1 MGRKALKR
9 LRKKRRTI
17 KLRKAPAQ
25 ASPPVPPVDLVRFMM
40 ANNSASNNIAQNNH
54 EELLMMR
61 MASEKKNQEM
71 ESYKR
76 QIDMELQ
83 KQKDIISERARLDK
97 ENKNMLSELKKQIE
111 SDKFMEDATRENN
124 DVKNKLELQNVKH
137 EHKMNI
143 QTQKN
148 EVTEQEIQRQ
158 KELNKKQEENVKL
171 KRELEIIKQ
180 KNNELN
186 NQIKNNDLYNNNLQL
201 KDEIKRLKSENEAY
215 DELIKTDEFVK
226 SADNH
231 KKYILE
237 LEKQKFDSELK
248 DQVYKKRREVLLNY
262 ANIPEISEEQWTAMQ
277 NKLKES
283 IQSSIVKEM
292 EFKKQ
297 QEEFNKKEDETNHYK
312 ELLDQQTKKMHEA
325 EIEKVRAEKKIEKM
339 KNKSELADE
348 MKEAIEYEAT
358 QRMDIEEINKKTDLA
373 KKAME
378 VYQESLAVN
387 AQNKYIKDN
396 GLKNAKVLAEMK
408 QKIVETEYS
417 NNAIKEYSDLL
428 DQLQK
433 AEATNSVAAK
443 MYNFTDK
450 FTDYRTS
457 VPAAKIL
464 IEQMGYYNNSF
475 DKRRNLV
482 DSLEA
487 RIAQNPNVWSYMVK
501 KYNQLEDVRN
511 HYSFQTLPYLTEIIN
526 NMDQTINEFKENNW
540 ALS

>member
-25 ASPPVPPVDLVRFMM
+25 ASPPVDLVRFMM

-262 ANIPEISEEQWTAMQ
+262 ANIPEISEKQWTEMQ

-283 IQSSIVKEM
+283 IQSSIVQEM

-297 QEEFNKKEDETNHYK
+297 QEEFNKKEAETNHYK

-325 EIEKVRAEKKIEKM
+325 EIEKVRAEKRLEKIN
-339 KNKSELADE
+339 NKSALADE
-348 MKEAIEYEAT
+348 MKEALEYEAT

-378 VYQESLAVN
+378 VYQESLVVN

-396 GLKNAKVLAEMK
+396 GLKNAKELAEMK

-443 MYNFTDK
+443 MYNFTDN
-450 FTDYRTS
+450 FTDYRTG

-464 IEQMGYYNNSF
+464 IEQMGYYKNSF
-475 DKRRNLV
+475 ENRRKLV

-501 KYNQLEDVRN
+501 NHNELEDVRN

-526 NMDQTINEFKENNW
+526 NMDKTINEFKENNW

>member
-25 ASPPVPPVDLVRFMM
+25 ASPPVDLVRFMM

-180 KNNELN
+180 KNSELN

-262 ANIPEISEEQWTAMQ
+262 ANIPEISEKQWTEMQ

-297 QEEFNKKEDETNHYK
+297 QEEFNKKEAETNHYK

-325 EIEKVRAEKKIEKM
+325 EIEKVRAEKRLEKIN
-339 KNKSELADE
+339 NKSELADE

-378 VYQESLAVN
+378 VYQESLVVN

-396 GLKNAKVLAEMK
+396 GLKNAKELAEMK

-443 MYNFTDK
+443 MYNFTDN
-450 FTDYRTS
+450 FTDYRTG

-464 IEQMGYYNNSF
+464 IEQMGYYKNSF
-475 DKRRNLV
+475 ENRRKLV

-501 KYNQLEDVRN
+501 KYNELEDVRN

>member
-25 ASPPVPPVDLVRFMM
+25 ASPPVDLVRFMM

-180 KNNELN
+180 KNSELN

-201 KDEIKRLKSENEAY
+201 EDEIKRLKSENEAY

-262 ANIPEISEEQWTAMQ
+262 ANIPEITEEQWTAMQ

-297 QEEFNKKEDETNHYK
+297 QEEFNKKEAETNHYK

-325 EIEKVRAEKKIEKM
+325 EIEKVRAEKRLEKIN
-339 KNKSELADE
+339 NKSELADE

-378 VYQESLAVN
+378 VYQESLVVN

-396 GLKNAKVLAEMK
+396 GLKNAKELAEMK

-450 FTDYRTS
+450 FTDYRTG

-526 NMDQTINEFKENNW
+526 NMDKTINEFKENNW

>member
-25 ASPPVPPVDLVRFMM
+25 ASPPVDLVRFMM

-186 NQIKNNDLYNNNLQL
+186 NQIKKNDLYNNNLQL
-201 KDEIKRLKSENEAY
+201 EDEIKRLKSENEAY

-262 ANIPEISEEQWTAMQ
+262 ANIPEISEKQWTAMQ
-277 NKLKES
+277 NKLKQS

-297 QEEFNKKEDETNHYK
+297 QEEFNKKEAETNHYK

-325 EIEKVRAEKKIEKM
+325 EIEKVRAEKRLEKIN
-339 KNKSELADE
+339 NKSELADE

-378 VYQESLAVN
+378 VYQESLVVN

-396 GLKNAKVLAEMK
+396 GLKNAKELAEMK

-443 MYNFTDK
+443 MYNFTDN
-450 FTDYRTS
+450 FTDYRTG
-457 VPAAKIL
+457 VPAAKTL
-464 IEQMGYYNNSF
+464 IEQMGYYKNSF
-475 DKRRNLV
+475 ENRRNLV

-501 KYNQLEDVRN
+501 KDNELEDVRN

-526 NMDQTINEFKENNW
+526 NMDKTINEFKENNW

>member
-25 ASPPVPPVDLVRFMM
+25 ASPPVDLVRFMM

-180 KNNELN
+180 KNSELN

-262 ANIPEISEEQWTAMQ
+262 ANIPEISEKQWTAMQ

-297 QEEFNKKEDETNHYK
+297 QEEFNKKEAETNHYK

-325 EIEKVRAEKKIEKM
+325 EIEKVRAEKRLEKIN
-339 KNKSELADE
+339 NKSELADE

-378 VYQESLAVN
+378 VYQESLVVN

-396 GLKNAKVLAEMK
+396 GLKNAKELAEMK

-433 AEATNSVAAK
+433 AEAANSVAAK

-450 FTDYRTS
+450 FTDYRTG

-464 IEQMGYYNNSF
+464 IEQMGYYKNSF
-475 DKRRNLV
+475 ENRRKLV

-501 KYNQLEDVRN
+501 KHNELEDVRN

-526 NMDQTINEFKENNW
+526 NMDKTINEFKENNW

>member
-25 ASPPVPPVDLVRFMM
+25 ASPPVDLVRFMM

-262 ANIPEISEEQWTAMQ
+262 ANIPEISEKQWTEMQ

-297 QEEFNKKEDETNHYK
+297 QEEFNKKEAETNHYK

-325 EIEKVRAEKKIEKM
+325 EIEKVRAEKRLEKIN
-339 KNKSELADE
+339 NKSELADE

-378 VYQESLAVN
+378 VYQESLVVN

-396 GLKNAKVLAEMK
+396 GLKNAKELAEMK

-443 MYNFTDK
+443 MYNFTDN
-450 FTDYRTS
+450 FTDYRTG
-457 VPAAKIL
+457 VPAAKTL
-464 IEQMGYYNNSF
+464 IEQMGYYKNSF
-475 DKRRNLV
+475 ENRRNLV

-501 KYNQLEDVRN
+501 NHNELEDVRN

-526 NMDQTINEFKENNW
+526 NMDKTINEFKENNW

>member
-25 ASPPVPPVDLVRFMM
+25 ASPPVDLVRFMM

-180 KNNELN
+180 KNSELN

-262 ANIPEISEEQWTAMQ
+262 ANIPEISEKQWTEMQ

-297 QEEFNKKEDETNHYK
+297 QEEFNKKEAETNHYK
-312 ELLDQQTKKMHEA
+312 ELLEQQTKKMHEA
-325 EIEKVRAEKKIEKM
+325 EIEKVRAEKRLEKIN
-339 KNKSELADE
+339 NKSELADE

-358 QRMDIEEINKKTDLA
+358 QRMDIDEINKKTDLA
-373 KKAME
+373 KRAME
-378 VYQESLAVN
+378 VYQESLVVN

-396 GLKNAKVLAEMK
+396 GLKNAKELAEMK

-433 AEATNSVAAK
+433 AEAANSVAAK

-450 FTDYRTS
+450 FTDYRTG

-501 KYNQLEDVRN
+501 KYNELEDVRN

-526 NMDQTINEFKENNW
+526 NMDKTINEFKENNW

>member
-25 ASPPVPPVDLVRFMM
+25 ASPPVDLVRFMM

-180 KNNELN
+180 KNSELN

-262 ANIPEISEEQWTAMQ
+262 ANIPEISEKQWTAMQ

-297 QEEFNKKEDETNHYK
+297 QEEFNKKEAETNHYK

-325 EIEKVRAEKKIEKM
+325 EIEKVRAEKRLEKIN
-339 KNKSELADE
+339 NKSELADE

-378 VYQESLAVN
+378 VYQESLVVN

-396 GLKNAKVLAEMK
+396 GLKNAKELAEMK

-443 MYNFTDK
+443 MYNFTDN
-450 FTDYRTS
+450 FTDYRTG

-464 IEQMGYYNNSF
+464 IEQMGYYKNSF

-501 KYNQLEDVRN
+501 KYNELEDVRN

-526 NMDQTINEFKENNW
+526 NMDKTINEFKENNW

>member
-25 ASPPVPPVDLVRFMM
+25 ASPPVDLVRFMM

-180 KNNELN
+180 KNSELN

-201 KDEIKRLKSENEAY
+201 EDEIKRLKSENEAY

-262 ANIPEISEEQWTAMQ
+262 ANIPEISEKQWTAMQ
-277 NKLKES
+277 NKLKQS

-297 QEEFNKKEDETNHYK
+297 QEEFNKKEAETNHYK

-325 EIEKVRAEKKIEKM
+325 EIEKVRAEKRLEKIN
-339 KNKSELADE
+339 NKSELADE

-378 VYQESLAVN
+378 VYQESLVVN

-396 GLKNAKVLAEMK
+396 GLKNAKELAEMK

-443 MYNFTDK
+443 MYNFTDN
-450 FTDYRTS
+450 FTDYRTG

-464 IEQMGYYNNSF
+464 IEQMGYYKNSF
-475 DKRRNLV
+475 ENRRNLV

-501 KYNQLEDVRN
+501 NHNELEDVRN

>member
-25 ASPPVPPVDLVRFMM
+25 ASPPVDLVRFMM

-262 ANIPEISEEQWTAMQ
+262 ANIPEISEKQWTEMQ

-297 QEEFNKKEDETNHYK
+297 QEEFNKKEAETNHYK

-325 EIEKVRAEKKIEKM
+325 EIEKVRAEKRLEKM
-339 KNKSELADE
+339 NNKSALADE

-378 VYQESLAVN
+378 VYQESLVVN

-396 GLKNAKVLAEMK
+396 GLKNAKELAEMK

-443 MYNFTDK
+443 MYNFTDN
-450 FTDYRTS
+450 FTDYRTG

-464 IEQMGYYNNSF
+464 IEQMGYYKNSF

-501 KYNQLEDVRN
+501 NHNELEDVRN

-526 NMDQTINEFKENNW
+526 NMDKTINEFKENNW

>member
-25 ASPPVPPVDLVRFMM
+25 ASPPVDLVRFMM

-180 KNNELN
+180 KNSELN

-262 ANIPEISEEQWTAMQ
+262 ANIPEITEEQWTSMQ

-297 QEEFNKKEDETNHYK
+297 QEEFNKKEAETNHYK

-325 EIEKVRAEKKIEKM
+325 EIEKVRAEKRLEKIN
-339 KNKSELADE
+339 NKSELADE

-378 VYQESLAVN
+378 VYQESLVVN

-396 GLKNAKVLAEMK
+396 GLKNAKELAEMK

-450 FTDYRTS
+450 FTDYRTG

-464 IEQMGYYNNSF
+464 IEQMGYYKNSF

-501 KYNQLEDVRN
+501 NHNELEDVRN

-526 NMDQTINEFKENNW
+526 NMDKTINEFKENNW

>member
-25 ASPPVPPVDLVRFMM
+25 ASPPVDLVRFMM

-180 KNNELN
+180 KNSELN

-262 ANIPEISEEQWTAMQ
+262 ANIPEISEKQWTEMQ
-277 NKLKES
+277 NKLKQS
-283 IQSSIVKEM
+283 IQSSIVQEM

-297 QEEFNKKEDETNHYK
+297 QEEFNKKEAETNHYK

-325 EIEKVRAEKKIEKM
+325 EIEKVRAEKRLEKIN
-339 KNKSELADE
+339 NKSELADE

-373 KKAME
+373 KRAME
-378 VYQESLAVN
+378 VYQESLVVN

-396 GLKNAKVLAEMK
+396 GLKNAKELAEMK

-450 FTDYRTS
+450 FTDYRTG

-464 IEQMGYYNNSF
+464 IEQMGYYKNSF

-501 KYNQLEDVRN
+501 KHNELEDVRN

>member
-25 ASPPVPPVDLVRFMM
+25 ASPPVDLVRFMM

-180 KNNELN
+180 KNSELN

-262 ANIPEISEEQWTAMQ
+262 ANIPEISEKQWTEMQ

-297 QEEFNKKEDETNHYK
+297 QEEFNKKEAETNHYK

-325 EIEKVRAEKKIEKM
+325 EIEKVRAEKRLEKIN
-339 KNKSELADE
+339 NKSELADE

-378 VYQESLAVN
+378 VYQESLVVN

-396 GLKNAKVLAEMK
+396 GLKNAKELAEMK

-443 MYNFTDK
+443 MYNFTDN
-450 FTDYRTS
+450 FTDYRTG

-464 IEQMGYYNNSF
+464 IEQMGYYKNSF
-475 DKRRNLV
+475 ENRRKLV

-501 KYNQLEDVRN
+501 KYNELEDVRN

-526 NMDQTINEFKENNW
+526 NMDQTINEFKASNW
-540 ALS
+540 PLS

>member
-25 ASPPVPPVDLVRFMM
+25 ASPPVDLVRFMM

-201 KDEIKRLKSENEAY
+201 EDEIKRLKSENEAY

-262 ANIPEISEEQWTAMQ
+262 ANIPEISEKQWTEMQ

-297 QEEFNKKEDETNHYK
+297 QEEFNKKEAETNHYK

-325 EIEKVRAEKKIEKM
+325 EIEKVRAEKRLEKIN
-339 KNKSELADE
+339 NKSELADE

-378 VYQESLAVN
+378 VYQESLVVN
-387 AQNKYIKDN
+387 AQNEYIKDN
-396 GLKNAKVLAEMK
+396 GLKNAKELAEMK

-433 AEATNSVAAK
+433 AEAANSVAAK

-464 IEQMGYYNNSF
+464 IEQMGYYKNSF
-475 DKRRNLV
+475 ENKRKLV

-501 KYNQLEDVRN
+501 NHNELEDVRN

-526 NMDQTINEFKENNW
+526 NMDKTINEFKENNW

>member
-25 ASPPVPPVDLVRFMM
+25 ASPPVDLVRFMM

-180 KNNELN
+180 KNSELN

-262 ANIPEISEEQWTAMQ
+262 ANIPEISEKQWTEMQ

-297 QEEFNKKEDETNHYK
+297 QEEFNKKEAETNHYK

-373 KKAME
+373 KRAME
-378 VYQESLAVN
+378 VYQESLVVN
-387 AQNKYIKDN
+387 AQNEYIKDN
-396 GLKNAKVLAEMK
+396 GLKNAKELAEMK

-450 FTDYRTS
+450 FTDYRTG

-464 IEQMGYYNNSF
+464 IEQMGYYKNSF

-501 KYNQLEDVRN
+501 NHNELEDVRN

-526 NMDQTINEFKENNW
+526 NMDKTINEFKENNW

>member
-25 ASPPVPPVDLVRFMM
+25 ASPPVDLVRFMM

-180 KNNELN
+180 KNSELN

-262 ANIPEISEEQWTAMQ
+262 ANIPEISEKQWTEMQ

-297 QEEFNKKEDETNHYK
+297 QEEFNKKEAETNHYK

-325 EIEKVRAEKKIEKM
+325 EIEKVRAEKRLEKM
-339 KNKSELADE
+339 NNKSELADE

-378 VYQESLAVN
+378 VYQESLVVN

-396 GLKNAKVLAEMK
+396 GLKNAKELAEMK

-450 FTDYRTS
+450 FTDYRTG

-464 IEQMGYYNNSF
+464 IEQMGYYKNSF

-501 KYNQLEDVRN
+501 KYNELEDVRN

>member
-25 ASPPVPPVDLVRFMM
+25 ASPPVDLVRFMM

-180 KNNELN
+180 KNSELN

-262 ANIPEISEEQWTAMQ
+262 ANIPEISEKQWTEMQ

-297 QEEFNKKEDETNHYK
+297 QEEFNKKEAETNHYK

-325 EIEKVRAEKKIEKM
+325 EIEKVRAEKRLEKIN
-339 KNKSELADE
+339 NKSELADE

-378 VYQESLAVN
+378 VYQESLVVN

-396 GLKNAKVLAEMK
+396 GLKNAKELAEMK

-443 MYNFTDK
+443 MYNFTDN
-450 FTDYRTS
+450 FTDYRTG
-457 VPAAKIL
+457 VPAAKTL
-464 IEQMGYYNNSF
+464 IEQMGYYKNSF
-475 DKRRNLV
+475 ENRRNLV

-501 KYNQLEDVRN
+501 KYNELEDVRN

-526 NMDQTINEFKENNW
+526 NMDKTINEFKENNW

>member
-25 ASPPVPPVDLVRFMM
+25 ASPPVDLVRFMM

-186 NQIKNNDLYNNNLQL
+186 NQIKKNDLYNNNLQL

-262 ANIPEISEEQWTAMQ
+262 ANIPEISEKQWTAMQ
-277 NKLKES
+277 NKLKQS
-283 IQSSIVKEM
+283 IQSSIVQEM

-297 QEEFNKKEDETNHYK
+297 QEEFNKKEAETNHYK

-325 EIEKVRAEKKIEKM
+325 EIEKVRAEKRLEKIN
-339 KNKSELADE
+339 NKSELADE

-373 KKAME
+373 KRAME
-378 VYQESLAVN
+378 VYQESLVVN

-396 GLKNAKVLAEMK
+396 GLKNAKELAEMK

-450 FTDYRTS
+450 FTDYRTG

-464 IEQMGYYNNSF
+464 IEQMGYYKNSF
-475 DKRRNLV
+475 ENRRKLV

-501 KYNQLEDVRN
+501 KYNELEDVRN

>member
-25 ASPPVPPVDLVRFMM
+25 ASPPVDLVRFMM

-180 KNNELN
+180 KNSELN

-201 KDEIKRLKSENEAY
+201 EDEIKRLKSENEAY

-262 ANIPEISEEQWTAMQ
+262 ANIPEISEKQWTEMQ

-297 QEEFNKKEDETNHYK
+297 QEEFNKKEAETNHYK

-325 EIEKVRAEKKIEKM
+325 EIEKVRAEKRLEKIN
-339 KNKSELADE
+339 NKSELADE

-378 VYQESLAVN
+378 VYQESLVVN

-396 GLKNAKVLAEMK
+396 GLKNAKELAEMK

-443 MYNFTDK
+443 MYNFTDN
-450 FTDYRTS
+450 FTDYRTG

-464 IEQMGYYNNSF
+464 IEQMGYYKNSF
-475 DKRRNLV
+475 ENKRKLV

-501 KYNQLEDVRN
+501 KHNELEDVRN

>member
-25 ASPPVPPVDLVRFMM
+25 ASPPVDLVRFMM

-180 KNNELN
+180 KNSELN

-262 ANIPEISEEQWTAMQ
+262 ANIPEISEKQWTEMQ

-297 QEEFNKKEDETNHYK
+297 QEEFNKKEAETNHYK

-378 VYQESLAVN
+378 VYQESLVVN

-396 GLKNAKVLAEMK
+396 GLKNAKELAEMK

-450 FTDYRTS
+450 FTDYRTG

-501 KYNQLEDVRN
+501 KYNELEDVRN

>member
-25 ASPPVPPVDLVRFMM
+25 ASPPVDLVRFMM

-180 KNNELN
+180 KNSELN

-201 KDEIKRLKSENEAY
+201 EDEIKRLKSENEAY

-262 ANIPEISEEQWTAMQ
+262 ANIPEITEEQWTAMQ

-297 QEEFNKKEDETNHYK
+297 QEEFNKKEAETNHYK

-325 EIEKVRAEKKIEKM
+325 EIEKVRAEKRLEKIN
-339 KNKSELADE
+339 NKSELADE

-378 VYQESLAVN
+378 VYQESLVVN

-396 GLKNAKVLAEMK
+396 GLKNAKELAEMK

-443 MYNFTDK
+443 MYNFTDN
-450 FTDYRTS
+450 FTDYRTG

-464 IEQMGYYNNSF
+464 IEQMGYYKNSF

-526 NMDQTINEFKENNW
+526 NMDKTINEFKENNW

>member
-25 ASPPVPPVDLVRFMM
+25 ASPPVDLVRFMM

-262 ANIPEISEEQWTAMQ
+262 ANIPEISEKQWTEMQ

-297 QEEFNKKEDETNHYK
+297 QEEFNKKEAETNHYK

-325 EIEKVRAEKKIEKM
+325 EIEKVRAEKRLEKIN
-339 KNKSELADE
+339 NKSELADE

-378 VYQESLAVN
+378 VYQESLVVN

-396 GLKNAKVLAEMK
+396 GLKNAKELAEMK

-433 AEATNSVAAK
+433 AEAANSVAAK

-450 FTDYRTS
+450 FTDYRTG

-464 IEQMGYYNNSF
+464 IEQMGYYKNSF
-475 DKRRNLV
+475 ENKRKLV

-501 KYNQLEDVRN
+501 KHNELEDVRN

-526 NMDQTINEFKENNW
+526 NMDKTINEFKENNW

>member
-25 ASPPVPPVDLVRFMM
+25 ASPPVDLVRFMM

-180 KNNELN
+180 KNSELN

-201 KDEIKRLKSENEAY
+201 EDEIKRLKSENEAY

-262 ANIPEISEEQWTAMQ
+262 ANIPEISEKQWTEMQ

-297 QEEFNKKEDETNHYK
+297 QEEFNKKEAETNHYK

-373 KKAME
+373 KRAME
-378 VYQESLAVN
+378 VYQESLVVN

-396 GLKNAKVLAEMK
+396 GLKNAKELAEMK

-443 MYNFTDK
+443 MYNFTDN
-450 FTDYRTS
+450 FTDYRTG
-457 VPAAKIL
+457 VPAAKTL
-464 IEQMGYYNNSF
+464 IEQMGYYKNSF

-526 NMDQTINEFKENNW
+526 NMDKTINEFKENNW

>member
-25 ASPPVPPVDLVRFMM
+25 ASPPVDLVRFMM

-180 KNNELN
+180 KNSELN

-262 ANIPEISEEQWTAMQ
+262 ANIPEISEKQWTEMQ

-297 QEEFNKKEDETNHYK
+297 QEEFNKKEAETNHYK

-325 EIEKVRAEKKIEKM
+325 EIEKVRAEKRIEKM

-378 VYQESLAVN
+378 VYQESLVVN

-396 GLKNAKVLAEMK
+396 GLKNAKELAEMK

-450 FTDYRTS
+450 FTDYRTG

-464 IEQMGYYNNSF
+464 IEQMGYYKNSF
-475 DKRRNLV
+475 ENRRNLV

-501 KYNQLEDVRN
+501 KYNELEDVRN

-526 NMDQTINEFKENNW
+526 NMDKTINEFKENNW

>member
-25 ASPPVPPVDLVRFMM
+25 ASPPVDLVRFMM

-262 ANIPEISEEQWTAMQ
+262 ANIPEISEKQWTEMQ

-297 QEEFNKKEDETNHYK
+297 QEEFNKKEAETNHYK

-325 EIEKVRAEKKIEKM
+325 EIEKVRAEKRLEKIN
-339 KNKSELADE
+339 NKSELADE

-373 KKAME
+373 KRAME
-378 VYQESLAVN
+378 VYQESLVVN

-396 GLKNAKVLAEMK
+396 GLKNAKELAEMK

-464 IEQMGYYNNSF
+464 IEQMGYYKNSF
-475 DKRRNLV
+475 ENRRKLV

-501 KYNQLEDVRN
+501 KYNELEDVRN

-526 NMDQTINEFKENNW
+526 NMDKTINEFKENNW

>member
-25 ASPPVPPVDLVRFMM
+25 ASPPVDLVRFMM

-262 ANIPEISEEQWTAMQ
+262 ANIPEISEKQWTEMQ

-297 QEEFNKKEDETNHYK
+297 QEEFNKKEAETNHYK

-325 EIEKVRAEKKIEKM
+325 EIEKVRAEKRLEKIN
-339 KNKSELADE
+339 NKSELADE

-373 KKAME
+373 KRAME
-378 VYQESLAVN
+378 VYQESLVVN

-396 GLKNAKVLAEMK
+396 GLKNAKELAEMK

-433 AEATNSVAAK
+433 AEAANSVAAK

-464 IEQMGYYNNSF
+464 IEQMGYYKNSF

-501 KYNQLEDVRN
+501 KYNELEDVRN

-526 NMDQTINEFKENNW
+526 NMDKTINEFKENNW

>member
-25 ASPPVPPVDLVRFMM
+25 ASPPVDLVRFMM

-180 KNNELN
+180 KNSELN

-262 ANIPEISEEQWTAMQ
+262 ANIPEISEKQWTAMQ

-297 QEEFNKKEDETNHYK
+297 QEEFNKKEAETNHYK

-325 EIEKVRAEKKIEKM
+325 EIEKVRAEKRLEKIN
-339 KNKSELADE
+339 NKSELADE

-378 VYQESLAVN
+378 VYQESLVVN

-396 GLKNAKVLAEMK
+396 GLKNAKELAEMK

-443 MYNFTDK
+443 MYNFTDN
-450 FTDYRTS
+450 FTDYRTG

-464 IEQMGYYNNSF
+464 IEQMGYYKNSF

-501 KYNQLEDVRN
+501 KYNELEDVRN

-526 NMDQTINEFKENNW
+526 NMDQTINEFKASNW
-540 ALS
+540 PLS

>member
-25 ASPPVPPVDLVRFMM
+25 ASPPVDLVRFMM

-201 KDEIKRLKSENEAY
+201 EDEIKRLKSENEAY

-262 ANIPEISEEQWTAMQ
+262 ANIPEISEKQWTEMQ
-277 NKLKES
+277 NKLKQS

-297 QEEFNKKEDETNHYK
+297 QEEFNKKEAETNHYK

-325 EIEKVRAEKKIEKM
+325 EIEKVRAEKRLEKM
-339 KNKSELADE
+339 NNKSALADE
-348 MKEAIEYEAT
+348 MKEALEYEAT

-378 VYQESLAVN
+378 VYQESLVVN

-396 GLKNAKVLAEMK
+396 GLKNAKELAEMK

-443 MYNFTDK
+443 MYNFTDN
-450 FTDYRTS
+450 FTDYRTG

-464 IEQMGYYNNSF
+464 IEQMGYYKNSF
-475 DKRRNLV
+475 ENRRKLV

-501 KYNQLEDVRN
+501 NHNELEDVRN

-526 NMDQTINEFKENNW
+526 NMDKTINEFKENNW

>member
-25 ASPPVPPVDLVRFMM
+25 ASPPVDLVRFMM

-201 KDEIKRLKSENEAY
+201 EDEIKRLKSENEAY

-262 ANIPEISEEQWTAMQ
+262 ANIPEISEKQWTEMQ

-297 QEEFNKKEDETNHYK
+297 QEEFNKKEAETNHYK

-325 EIEKVRAEKKIEKM
+325 EIEKVRAEKRLEKIN
-339 KNKSELADE
+339 NKSELADE

-373 KKAME
+373 KRAME
-378 VYQESLAVN
+378 VYQESLVVN

-396 GLKNAKVLAEMK
+396 GLKNAKELAEMK

-450 FTDYRTS
+450 FTDYRTG

-464 IEQMGYYNNSF
+464 IEQMGYYKNSF
-475 DKRRNLV
+475 ENRRKLV

-526 NMDQTINEFKENNW
+526 NMDKTINEFKENNW

>member
-25 ASPPVPPVDLVRFMM
+25 ASPPVDLVRFMM

-180 KNNELN
+180 KNSELN

-262 ANIPEISEEQWTAMQ
+262 ANIPEISEKQWTEMQ

-297 QEEFNKKEDETNHYK
+297 QEEFNKKEAETNHYK

-325 EIEKVRAEKKIEKM
+325 EIEKVRAEKRLEKIN
-339 KNKSELADE
+339 NKSELADE

-378 VYQESLAVN
+378 VYQESLVVN

-396 GLKNAKVLAEMK
+396 GLKNAKELAEMK

-443 MYNFTDK
+443 MYNFTDN
-450 FTDYRTS
+450 FTDYRTG

-464 IEQMGYYNNSF
+464 IEQMGYYKNSF
-475 DKRRNLV
+475 ENRRNLV

-526 NMDQTINEFKENNW
+526 NMDKTINEFKENNW

>member
-25 ASPPVPPVDLVRFMM
+25 ASPPVDLVRFMM

-180 KNNELN
+180 KNSELN

-262 ANIPEISEEQWTAMQ
+262 ANIPEISEKQWTAMQ

-297 QEEFNKKEDETNHYK
+297 QEEFNKKEAETNHYK

-325 EIEKVRAEKKIEKM
+325 EIEKVRAEKRLEKIN
-339 KNKSELADE
+339 NKSELADE

-378 VYQESLAVN
+378 VYQESLVVN

-396 GLKNAKVLAEMK
+396 GLKNAKELAEMK

-464 IEQMGYYNNSF
+464 IEQMGYYKNSF
-475 DKRRNLV
+475 ENRRKLV

-501 KYNQLEDVRN
+501 NHNELEDVRN

-526 NMDQTINEFKENNW
+526 NMDKTINEFKENNW

>member
-25 ASPPVPPVDLVRFMM
+25 ASPPVDLVRFMM

-186 NQIKNNDLYNNNLQL
+186 NQIKKNDLYNNNLQL

-262 ANIPEISEEQWTAMQ
+262 ANIPEISEKQWTEMQ

-283 IQSSIVKEM
+283 IQSSIVQEM

-297 QEEFNKKEDETNHYK
+297 QEEFNKKEAETNHYK

-325 EIEKVRAEKKIEKM
+325 EIEKVRAEKRLEKIN
-339 KNKSELADE
+339 NKSALADE

-378 VYQESLAVN
+378 VYQESLVVN

-396 GLKNAKVLAEMK
+396 GLKNAKELAEMK

-443 MYNFTDK
+443 MYNFTDN
-450 FTDYRTS
+450 FTDYRTG

-464 IEQMGYYNNSF
+464 IEQMGYYKNSF
-475 DKRRNLV
+475 ENRRKLV

-501 KYNQLEDVRN
+501 NHNELEDVRN

-526 NMDQTINEFKENNW
+526 NMDKTINEFKENNW

>member
-25 ASPPVPPVDLVRFMM
+25 ASPPVDLVRFMM

-180 KNNELN
+180 KNSELN

-262 ANIPEISEEQWTAMQ
+262 ANIPEISEKQWTAMQ

-297 QEEFNKKEDETNHYK
+297 QEEFNKKEAETNHYK

-325 EIEKVRAEKKIEKM
+325 EIEKVRAEKRLEKIN
-339 KNKSELADE
+339 NKSALADE

-378 VYQESLAVN
+378 VYQESLVVN

-396 GLKNAKVLAEMK
+396 GLKNAKELAEMK

-433 AEATNSVAAK
+433 AEAANSVAAK

-450 FTDYRTS
+450 FTDYRTG

-501 KYNQLEDVRN
+501 KHNELEDVRN

-526 NMDQTINEFKENNW
+526 NMDKTINEFKENNW

>member
-25 ASPPVPPVDLVRFMM
+25 ASPPVDLVRFMM

-201 KDEIKRLKSENEAY
+201 EDEIKRLKSENEAY

-262 ANIPEISEEQWTAMQ
+262 ANIPEISEKQWTEMQ

-297 QEEFNKKEDETNHYK
+297 QEEFNKKEAETNHYK

-325 EIEKVRAEKKIEKM
+325 EIEKVRAEKRLEKIN
-339 KNKSELADE
+339 NKSELADE

-378 VYQESLAVN
+378 VYQESLVVN

-396 GLKNAKVLAEMK
+396 GLKNAKELAEMK

-464 IEQMGYYNNSF
+464 IEQMGYYKNSF
-475 DKRRNLV
+475 ENRRNLV

-501 KYNQLEDVRN
+501 KYNELEDVRN

-526 NMDQTINEFKENNW
+526 NMDKTINEFKENNW

>member
-25 ASPPVPPVDLVRFMM
+25 ASPPVDLVRFMM

-180 KNNELN
+180 KNSELN

-262 ANIPEISEEQWTAMQ
+262 ANIPEISEKQWTEMQ

-297 QEEFNKKEDETNHYK
+297 QEEFNKKEAETNHYK

-325 EIEKVRAEKKIEKM
+325 EIEKVRAEKRLEKIN
-339 KNKSELADE
+339 NKSELADE

-378 VYQESLAVN
+378 VYQESLVVN

-396 GLKNAKVLAEMK
+396 GLKNAKELAEMK

-433 AEATNSVAAK
+433 AEAANSVAAK

-450 FTDYRTS
+450 FTDYRTG

-464 IEQMGYYNNSF
+464 IEQMGYYKNSF
-475 DKRRNLV
+475 ENRRKLV

-501 KYNQLEDVRN
+501 KYNELEDVRN

-526 NMDQTINEFKENNW
+526 NMDKTINEFKENNW

>member
-25 ASPPVPPVDLVRFMM
+25 ASPPVDLVRFMM

-201 KDEIKRLKSENEAY
+201 EDEIKRLKSENEAY

-262 ANIPEISEEQWTAMQ
+262 ANIPEISEKQWTEMQ

-297 QEEFNKKEDETNHYK
+297 QEEFNKKEAETNHYK

-325 EIEKVRAEKKIEKM
+325 EIEKVRAEKRLEKIN
-339 KNKSELADE
+339 NKSELADE

-373 KKAME
+373 KRAME
-378 VYQESLAVN
+378 VYQESLVVN

-396 GLKNAKVLAEMK
+396 GLKNAKELAEMK

-501 KYNQLEDVRN
+501 NHNELEDVRN

-526 NMDQTINEFKENNW
+526 NMDQTINEFKASNW
-540 ALS
+540 PLS

>member
-25 ASPPVPPVDLVRFMM
+25 ASPPVDLVRFMM

-262 ANIPEISEEQWTAMQ
+262 ANIPEISEKQWTEMQ

-297 QEEFNKKEDETNHYK
+297 QEEFNKKEAETNHYK

-325 EIEKVRAEKKIEKM
+325 EIEKVRAEKRLEKIN
-339 KNKSELADE
+339 NKSELADE

-378 VYQESLAVN
+378 VYQESLVVN

-396 GLKNAKVLAEMK
+396 GLKNAKELAEMK

-450 FTDYRTS
+450 FTDYRTG

-464 IEQMGYYNNSF
+464 IEQMGYYKNSF

-501 KYNQLEDVRN
+501 KYNELEDVRN

>member
-25 ASPPVPPVDLVRFMM
+25 ASPPVDLVRFMM

-180 KNNELN
+180 KNSELN

-201 KDEIKRLKSENEAY
+201 EDEIKRLKSENEAY

-262 ANIPEISEEQWTAMQ
+262 ANIPEISEKQWTEMQ

-297 QEEFNKKEDETNHYK
+297 QEEFNKKEAETNHYK

-325 EIEKVRAEKKIEKM
+325 EIEKVRAEKRLEKIN
-339 KNKSELADE
+339 NKSELADE

-378 VYQESLAVN
+378 VYQESLVVN

-396 GLKNAKVLAEMK
+396 GLKNAKELAEMK

-450 FTDYRTS
+450 FTDYRTG

-464 IEQMGYYNNSF
+464 IEQMGYYKNSF

-526 NMDQTINEFKENNW
+526 NMDKTINEFKENNW

>member
-25 ASPPVPPVDLVRFMM
+25 ASPPVDLVRFMM

-180 KNNELN
+180 KNSELN

-201 KDEIKRLKSENEAY
+201 EDEIKRLKSENEAY

-262 ANIPEISEEQWTAMQ
+262 ANIPEISEKQWTAMQ

-283 IQSSIVKEM
+283 IQSSIVQEM

-297 QEEFNKKEDETNHYK
+297 QEEFNKKEAETNHYK

-348 MKEAIEYEAT
+348 MKEALEYEAT

-378 VYQESLAVN
+378 VYQESLVVN

-396 GLKNAKVLAEMK
+396 GLKNAKELAEMK

-417 NNAIKEYSDLL
+417 NNAIKEYSDLM

-450 FTDYRTS
+450 FTDYRTG

-464 IEQMGYYNNSF
+464 IEQMGYYKNSF
-475 DKRRNLV
+475 ENRRNLV
-482 DSLEA
+482 NSLEA

>member
-25 ASPPVPPVDLVRFMM
+25 ASPPVDLVRFMM

-262 ANIPEISEEQWTAMQ
+262 ANIPEISEKQWTEMQ

-297 QEEFNKKEDETNHYK
+297 QEEFNKKEAETNHYK

-325 EIEKVRAEKKIEKM
+325 EIEKVRAEKRLEKIN
-339 KNKSELADE
+339 NKSELADE

-378 VYQESLAVN
+378 VYQESLVVN

-396 GLKNAKVLAEMK
+396 GLKNAKELAEMK

-464 IEQMGYYNNSF
+464 IEQMGYYKNSF
-475 DKRRNLV
+475 ENKRKLV

-501 KYNQLEDVRN
+501 NHNELEDVRN

-526 NMDQTINEFKENNW
+526 NMDKTINEFKASNW
-540 ALS
+540 PLS